1 MDQQVL
7 TMLGDQ
13 VGTIMLG
20 TVFLFVG
27 LAACGVSAIRGL
39 REDRILVWFGLL
51 NLLWGIRILAYSPAA
66 FSLLPQSLWAGRLSV
81 IAILSYLTVIPGLLF
96 YLEMSRGIVR
106 RFLQAMLICEL
117 PICAAGIWAV
127 LFTDSP
133 YRFIHIS
140 NVLVILFILLVTFV
154 VAVPRTAEKSG
165 IERNRVSTIG
175 FLVVGVAVL
184 YANLRGFFGLP
195 EYRVLEPLA
204 FAVLIFSL
212 GYVVAKRIFSN
223 GRRLMAIENELAVAR
238 EIQTSI
244 LPLGIPEMKCLLISA
259 AYCPMTAVAGDFYEF
274 IPMDQD
280 RVGFL
285 VADVS
290 GHGVP
295 AALVAAMTKVAMQ
308 SLLSCAQEPGEVL
321 RGLNRILTGQQR
333 GRLISASYLWLDL
346 KTGKGLYSSA
356 GHPPL
361 LRWRNGA
368 MERIESNGILIGVLP
383 DWEYPVGEIQ
393 FAAGDRFLLYTDGVI
408 EPENAAGE
416 PFGNRRLEEIIR
428 RNQTHSPSHLSG
440 ELLAEVRRW
449 QPASMTQQDDITLII
464 IDVTS
469 LAESETP
476 RATLQAELAEP
487 ATACD

>member
-7 TMLGDQ
+7 TMLSDQ

-27 LAACGVSAIRGL
+27 LAACGVSAIRGR
-39 REDRILVWFGLL
+39 REDLILVWFGLL

-66 FSLLPQSLWAGRLSV
+66 FSVLPQFLWASRLSV
-81 IAILSYLTVIPGLLF
+81 ILILSYLTVIPGLLF
-96 YLEMSRGIVR
+96 FLEMSRGILR
-106 RFLQAMLICEL
+106 RFLQAMLIAEL
-117 PICAAGIWAV
+117 PICAAGVWAV

-154 VAVPRTAEKSG
+154 VAVPSSAEKFG
-165 IERNRVSTIG
+165 IERNRVSRIG
-175 FLVVGVAVL
+175 FLVFGVAAL
-184 YANLRGFFGLP
+184 YANLRGFFSLP
-195 EYRVLEPLA
+195 EYRVFEPLA

-223 GRRLMAIENELAVAR
+223 GRRLMAIENELAIAR

-244 LPLGIPEMKCLLISA
+244 LPTGIPEIKSLLISA

-274 IPMDQD
+274 IPIDQN

-308 SLLSCAQEPGEVL
+308 SLLNCAQEPGEVL

-333 GRLISASYLWLDL
+333 GKLISASYLWLDL
-346 KTGKGLYSSA
+346 KTGKGLYSAA

-361 LRWRNGA
+361 LRWRNGEL
-368 MERIESNGILIGVLP
+368 ERIESNGILIGVLP
-383 DWEYPVGEIQ
+383 DVEYPVCEIQ

-408 EPENAAGE
+408 EPENAAGD
-416 PFGNRRLEEIIR
+416 PFGDRRLEEIIR

-440 ELLAEVRRW
+440 EVLSEVRRW
-449 QPASMTQQDDITLII
+449 QPAWMTQQDDITLII

-469 LAESETP
+469 LAESGTP
-476 RATLQAELAEP
+476 RATLQVELEGSV
-487 ATACD
+487 T